1 MLEQTFTVIAEEMV
15 ISEDEYGFKTNTAFE
30 DLARSCLLLLSLKCI
45 IHIVVVH
52 KPGINLFQQS
62 SQCSFFAALIISL
75 IKSLLPVIMN
85 KRNPSCVGLIW
96 KSSSTALANRGVL
109 SSKIMLFD

>member
-1 MLEQTFTVIAEEMV
+1 MLEQTFTVIAKQTV
-15 ISEDEYGFKTNTAFE
+15 ISENEYGLKTNTAFE
-30 DLARSCLLLLSLKCI
+30 GSARSFLLLLSLKCI

-52 KPGINLFQQS
+52 KPGINLFEQS

-75 IKSLLPVIMN
+75 IKSLLPVITN
-85 KRNPSCVGLIW
+85 KRNPSSVGLIW